1 MKGEHIMKKVE
12 INMSSIKKSLLVGAL
27 ALTMGGLT
35 GCSTDDKKPED
46 NPSNNIVE
54 EEIPANKDFEQMTDE
69 ETSVLQVGDVIEKE
83 ADRAILE
90 KKGLDYVYVYDTE
103 IEGEKYES
111 VAVHEYE
118 GKVHN
123 STTTTGKKTVYTFS
137 HMEIVEIYYEN
148 SKETGKLMKKMK
160 WQRRTIEA
168 EPIYPELA
176 KEKINTK

>member
-1 MKGEHIMKKVE
+1 MKTTKEQL
-12 INMSSIKKSLLVGAL
+12 KKSLLVGTL
-27 ALTMGGLT
+27 ILSLGGIV
-35 GCSTDDKKPED
+35 GCNASDKKAED
-46 NPSNNIVE
+46 NQNNNIE
-54 EEIPANKDFEQMTDE
+54 EEMPTNKDFEKMTDE

-90 KKGLDYVYVYDTE
+90 KKGLDYVYVYDMETE
-103 IEGEKYES
+103 GVKQEP

-123 STTTTGKKTVYTFS
+123 STTTTGKKTIFTFKYL
-137 HMEIVEIYYEN
+137 EVVEIYYEN

-176 KEKINTK
+176 KEKH

>member
-1 MKGEHIMKKVE
+1 MKKIG

-35 GCSTDDKKPED
+35 GCSTNDKEPDDK
-46 NPSNNIVE
+46 PSNNIVE
-54 EEIPANKDFEQMTDE
+54 EETPTSKDFEQMTDE
-69 ETSVLQVGDVIEKE
+69 ETSSLQVGDVIEKE

-90 KKGLDYVYVYDTE
+90 KKGLDYVYVYDMETE
-103 IEGEKYES
+103 GVKQEP

-123 STTTTGKKTVYTFS
+123 STTTTGKKTIFTFKYL
-137 HMEIVEIYYEN
+137 EVVEIYYEN

-176 KEKINTK
+176 KEKLNTK

>member
-1 MKGEHIMKKVE
+1 MKTTTKEQL
-12 INMSSIKKSLLVGAL
+12 KKSLLVGTL
-27 ALTMGGLT
+27 VLSLGGIV
-35 GCSTDDKKPED
+35 GCNASDKKAED
-46 NPSNNIVE
+46 NQNNNIVE
-54 EEIPANKDFEQMTDE
+54 EEMPTNKDFEKMTDD
-69 ETSVLQVGDVIEKE
+69 ETSLLQVGDVIEKE

-90 KKGLDYVYVYDTE
+90 KKELDYVYVYDTE

-123 STTTTGKKTVYTFS
+123 STTTSGKKTVYTFS

-176 KEKINTK
+176 KEKH